1 MGTPASINVLSR
13 PVILF
18 DGVCNLCNSS
28 VQFIISRDVEGKFL
42 FASLQSPAAHQLL
55 SQFDV
60 DAKTIYSIMVIKDG
74 KLYDQSD
81 ALIEIAKG
89 LPGLWSSLTITKYL
103 PKFFRNWIYRLVA
116 NNRYRIFGKQ
126 TSCMVPTP
134 DLRSRFLN

>member
-1 MGTPASINVLSR
+1 MGTPAAINDLSR

-42 FASLQSPAAHQLL
+42 FASLQSSTAQKLL
-55 SQFDV
+55 RQFDV
-60 DAKTIYSIMVIKDG
+60 NAKTIYSIIVIKDG

-89 LPGLWSSLTITKYL
+89 LPGMWSLMSATKYL

-116 NNRYRIFGKQ
+116 KNRYRIFGKQ
-126 TSCMVPTP
+126 ASCMVPTP
-134 DLRSRFLN
+134 DLSARFLN